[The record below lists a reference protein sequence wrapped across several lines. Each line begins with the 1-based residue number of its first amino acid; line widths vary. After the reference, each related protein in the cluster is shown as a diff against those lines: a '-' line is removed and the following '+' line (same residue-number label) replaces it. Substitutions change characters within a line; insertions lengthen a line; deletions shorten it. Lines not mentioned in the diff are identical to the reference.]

1 MKTGI
6 MVRLKGNEEHWIVT
20 KTWQQAVK
28 THMEKIT
35 EYVFEKM
42 SKADN
47 MELDSSHNWRNCDS
61 CLTCNCCND

>member
-47 MELDSSHNWRNCDS
+47 MELDSSHN
-61 CLTCNCCND
+61 